1 MSRPR
6 KEVQRILSELHD
18 RLAALYGKRLRG
30 VYLYGSYA
38 RG

>member
-1 MSRPR
+1 MSGDTRTVLR
-6 KEVQRILSELHD
+6 EVQAP
-18 RLAALYGKRLRG
+18 LATLYGGRLRG